1 MATTYRVVPNES
13 DRHTRFKTPSACL
26 TAGIFFLPYVFS
38 WATLQK
44 GYRQEVRML
53 AFAWM
58 LVCSAVVMPG
68 HLPNHHAL
76 QASAAPQAAASA
88 QRDVSAPS
96 PQWAAWQPTEVDA
109 DLQQCVSVARQFGY
123 RNGRCAHAFIDA
135 CLTGSRS
142 RVQQEYEVDRTEGN
156 ITALSCP
163 SMPASY
169 RAAFKRF

>member
-1 MATTYRVVPNES
+1 MATTYRAVPNES
-13 DRHTRFKTPSACL
+13 DRQARVKTPSARL

-44 GYRQEVRML
+44 GYRQEIRML
-53 AFAWM
+53 AFAWLM
-58 LVCSAVVMPG
+58 VCSAVVMPG
-68 HLPNHHAL
+68 RLPNHHAL
-76 QASAAPQAAASA
+76 QASAAPQVAASA
-88 QRDVSAPS
+88 NRGVSALS
-96 PQWAAWQPTEVDA
+96 PRWATWQPAEVDA

-142 RVQQEYEVDRTEGN
+142 RVKQEYEVDRTAGN

-169 RAAFKRF
+169 RAAFNRF